1 MSLDQRYSF
10 DPPESIKKGKRRLR
24 ILLREIRDI
33 DRQLGDRSAT
43 RTSQWRAKALTSK
56 AYKHAEYDYL
66 KEEVQELRHLHAARE
81 ADVYPPN
88 DPRHLLLRL
97 RDEVS
102 RELREEP
109 NNLRHV
115 LAVID
120 RYFEHD
126 GGTPDASREST

>member
-1 MSLDQRYSF
+1 V
-10 DPPESIKKGKRRLR
+10 
-24 ILLREIRDI
+24 LLREIRDI
-33 DRQLGDRSAT
+33 DRQLGDRSVSRSA
-43 RTSQWRAKALTSK
+43 QWRSKALASK
-56 AYKHAEYDYL
+56 TFKHAEYDYL
-66 KEEVQELRHLHAARE
+66 KEEVQELRYLHAARE

-102 RELREEP
+102 RELRDEP

-126 GGTPDASREST
+126 GGNPDGRKAT